1 MAYEVTPYEDS
12 SPWKSNKKE
21 ESTSLSIMSGMDT
34 MKEVFFEMRNGIN
47 QLVDLAI
54 GEQKARDLAQ
64 SRANLQGV
72 DTDTTA
78 PKPVEKPDFSIL
90 DSIKDAFGK
99 MGPAGQSLLGIAA
112 LIAGMLLWNALAD
125 DLVKVLAPIMKFLG
139 ETLIPNL
146 KELHQIILDQ
156 PGGYWTLLGAGG
168 LGITLFRAFGKE
180 GRLTKMFTS
189 ISKFIKDILD
199 PKTLMFRENSKTW
212 KYRLTQSISGRNG
225 IIRKVSTMFD
235 DLARAIRTSWPVV
248 AIKELAKSWKASI
261 TRSLFAKGGP
271 RGGGGLIPRITSN
284 FSRLGA
290 AIRGIVMEWGITK
303 LVAGWKAS
311 ITSSLFAKAGPR
323 GVGGGLIPRITSG
336 ISRLGT
342 AIRSITMEWGITK
355 LLAGWKASI
364 TSSLFAK
371 AGPRGGGGLIPKITS
386 SVSRIATA
394 IKGIFS
400 GSSVLKIF
408 DSIKLAGTKFASGMS
423 KVSSSIG
430 KTLGFISKISG
441 LTKFLRLG
449 LGLVKAVPVLGQIV
463 MVIQGIFG
471 FVKGAIE
478 GWKTG
483 GVWGAIKGGLIGLYD
498 ALIGNFL
505 NLIFDVVGW
514 ILKKFGLEGLGDFFS
529 NLDFSFEAI
538 KNAVLNVVDTI
549 RWVFHQ
555 VVNGLKKMANGVM
568 AGLNWLPGIQMKPY
582 SIEAFEPRK
591 KETEVIK
598 PKISIEFTGDKQDMP
613 VDTSAADLEALEAKK
628 MITKSFDKAKVGK
641 IDYGDLNMPNAP
653 VFAPVT
659 QTGGDVFNQSTF
671 QSPAT
676 LSSTHSDETA
686 KMLSELTYS

>member
-112 LIAGMLLWNALAD
+112 LIAGMLLWNALSD
-125 DLVKVLAPIMKFLG
+125 DLVKLLTPIMKFLG
-139 ETLIPNL
+139 EILIPNL

-199 PKTLMFRENSKTW
+199 PKKLMFRENSKTW
-212 KYRLTQSISGRNG
+212 KYKLTQSISGRNG
-225 IIRKVSTMFD
+225 IIRKVTTVFD
-235 DLARAIRTSWPVV
+235 DLAKAIRTSFTKP
-248 AIKELAKSWKASI
+248 IILAKSWKASL
-261 TRSLFAKGGP
+261 TNSLFAKAGP
-271 RGGGGLIPRITSN
+271 RGVGGGLISRITST
-284 FSRLGA
+284 FSRLST

-303 LVAGWKAS
+303 LVAGWKSS

-323 GVGGGLIPRITSG
+323 GAGGGLIPRITSG
-336 ISRLGT
+336 ISRLTT
-342 AIRSITMEWGITK
+342 AIKGIVMEWGITK

-364 TSSLFAK
+364 TNSLFAK
-371 AGPRGGGGLIPKITS
+371 AGPRGVGGGLISKITS
-386 SVSRIATA
+386 SVSSVATS
-394 IKGIFS
+394 IKGIFTGTS
-400 GSSVLKIF
+400 TLKIF
-408 DSIKLAGTKFASGMS
+408 DSIKTASTKFASGMS

-449 LGLVKAVPVLGQIV
+449 LGLVKAVPILGQVV

-483 GVWGAIKGGLIGLYD
+483 GVWGALKGGLVGLYD
-498 ALIGNFL
+498 ALVGNFL
-505 NLIFDVVGW
+505 NLIFDIVGW
-514 ILKKFGLEGLGDFFS
+514 ILKKFGLAGLGDFFS
-529 NLDFSFEAI
+529 NLDFSFEGV
-538 KNAVLNVVDTI
+538 KNAVLGVVDKI
-549 RWVFHQ
+549 RWAFHQ
-555 VVNGLKKMANGVM
+555 VVNGLKKMANGVIS
-568 AGLNWLPGIQMKPY
+568 GINVLLPKSREIGY
-582 SIEAFEPRK
+582 YDLEDFVARK
-591 KETEVIK
+591 KEVR
-598 PKISIEFTGDKQDMP
+598 IETKAVPDLSDMP
-613 VDTSAADLEALEAKK
+613 TDTTAADIAALESKK
-628 MITKSFDKAKVGK
+628 MITKPIDKAKVGK

-686 KMLSELTYS
+686 KMLSELTYH